1 MSELSEFEQRIV
13 ANVEQYGCHVMH
25 VFDPDGVEEAFSY
38 SIGFPVS
45 VSQPEVIAFGLSSK
59 LMHSMINELH
69 RQCRD
74 GLRMEN
80 GLRVAD
86 LIEGYDCELRVV
98 RPERIIADY
107 FGSGMWFH
115 RHRTGQAMTE
125 AFQIVWPGAASG
137 LFPWDEAA
145 SQDVVDAQPALYED
159 VA

>member
-1 MSELSEFEQRIV
+1 MSELTEFEQRIV

-25 VFDPDGVEEAFSY
+25 VFDPEGIEEAFSY

-69 RQCRD
+69 RQCREGLLMAD
-74 GLRMEN
+74 GLR
-80 GLRVAD
+80 VSD
-86 LIEGYDCELRVV
+86 LIEGYDCELRSV
-98 RPERIIADY
+98 PPKRIVADH

-115 RHRTGQAMTE
+115 RHQIGQAMTE
-125 AFQIVWPGAASG
+125 AFQIVWPGAVNG
-137 LFPWDEAA
+137 LFPWEAGA
-145 SQDVVDAQPALYED
+145 SQDVINAQPALYGD